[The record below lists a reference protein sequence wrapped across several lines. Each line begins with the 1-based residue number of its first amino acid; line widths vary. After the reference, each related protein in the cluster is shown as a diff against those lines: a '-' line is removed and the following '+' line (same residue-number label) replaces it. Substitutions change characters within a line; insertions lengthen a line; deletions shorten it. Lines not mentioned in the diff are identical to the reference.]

1 MPRQKRTVPG
11 FDPADS
17 RMAWEAISVL
27 RSKLPTMT
35 KFARMV
41 TGNDKLT
48 VDITTDSPYTKGNR
62 VYIRPPL
69 GLSSKKEHERSS
81 CGSRGSDGKQI
92 CPACQVR
99 EVIDFY
105 LFHELAHV
113 IGQTQALVTQKEI
126 NRARLEALRLHPEGC
141 EHHRSV
147 MNRIDYLKVSGCDA
161 MTLGSAFNPWI
172 SMMINSLEDSRV
184 NEMTFAS
191 RPGMR
196 TIFNMN
202 LERLLTEGSEIGDG
216 KTITWIDA
224 PLDSQFIVGLQIAA
238 SGYAFGGEFA
248 PEVMDALADP
258 KLVRLC
264 QTAVQA
270 TDVFQIFTL
279 CLEVHARA
287 KELGFCELVP
297 CVVEASEPELGSL
310 GNPPEEDEGGG
321 ESGESGG
328 DAQGDRSDREGD
340 SGTSGAGGKGSPAN
354 DAGQSDSE
362 PSGGGV
368 DPSSGQGDS
377 PAASDA
383 ESSSQLDDAG
393 NSDHTPSDE
402 SAAPSPGADEP
413 GDGSAGELRDDA
425 LGEGEADQP
434 GDDADGSSPDG
445 QRGTER
451 GDESDGG
458 GEGVHG
464 APEADD
470 ETVEPDSG
478 PDGGSSPSSE
488 GSPDQGAGSTE
499 GSPSEGAGSAGEGT
513 GGLDGPEPGEVPA
526 PGDNAPSNGSANSPD
541 DAGISGPDSQE
552 GAASGPGNQLDQASN
567 AHGGS
572 DSDVRELESSVRN
585 SGSEQVVRDRPDLA
599 HEQRSGSE
607 SEPSAGDEG
616 NRQDSDEP
624 GERDTHER
632 AEGDLQSQ
640 GDEDSDSAEVDRLE
654 NPWDVPHDERA
665 DVDTAPFNGPS
676 GPVAAPTPV
685 PMVHGTPDDA
695 ARALSKFLMHGYDDE
710 IGLLD
715 EMAAPSDTEPTANTF
730 ERQVGIP
737 VDDQQYEELVDL
749 LLDLAI
755 KQVGMFDAPSVNVVA
770 TEKVTFPMRGIRW
783 SPEDTRELQGFHP
796 YELTTAFAPSEQLLG
811 SVVLHART
819 VFDANKR
826 SHLDRNRRSGRI
838 NTRVLGRRAP
848 VGDDRLFAKKVVPK
862 KRDYFV
868 VLGGDASGSTSREA
882 RNAKIKRSVHAQA
895 ELLHRLNVPFAG
907 YMHSAYYCSV
917 NNFGPLNRTTGPN
930 GSLLIWNYLLPFK
943 EPNDQWND
951 EAKLKLAS
959 TNHVSQNLDGHTLEA
974 YRKIAME
981 STATDRIVI
990 YYTDGEMPAENKE
1003 EETEILL
1010 REIDLYKRHGID
1022 LVCVGIQTDSP
1033 KRYGL
1038 PTVRVDSDEDIIKV
1052 IKFLD
1057 EILTKR
1063 LT

>member
-1 MPRQKRTVPG
+1 MPRQQRTAPG

-17 RMAWEAISVL
+17 RMAWEAISIL

-81 CGSRGSDGKQI
+81 CGSRGADGKQI
-92 CPACQVR
+92 CPACRIR

-126 NRARLEALRLHPEGC
+126 NRARIEALRLHPEGC

-147 MNRIDYLKVSGCDA
+147 MSRLEYLKVSGCDA
-161 MTLGSAFNPWI
+161 MTLGSAFNPWL

-248 PEVMDALADP
+248 PEVMDALDDP

-279 CLEVHARA
+279 CLEVHDRA

-297 CVVEASEPELGSL
+297 CVVEPPEPELGSL

-321 ESGESGG
+321 GSGEPGG
-328 DAQGDRSDREGD
+328 DAQGDGSNGEGE
-340 SGTSGAGGKGSPAN
+340 SGACGAGGEGSPS
-354 DAGQSDSE
+354 DDTGQSDAE
-362 PSGGGV
+362 PSGGSV

-377 PAASDA
+377 TAASA
-383 ESSSQLDDAG
+383 PG
-393 NSDHTPSDE
+393 TDE
-402 SAAPSPGADEP
+402 HG
-413 GDGSAGELRDDA
+413 DDA
-425 LGEGEADQP
+425 LGEGEAGQP
-434 GDDADGSSPDG
+434 GDDPDGESADGQSDAGYGAEHDG
-445 QRGTER
+445 R
-451 GDESDGG
+451 ESDVSESPGSG
-458 GEGVHG
+458 SKG
-464 APEADD
+464 AASESTEADAGAD
-470 ETVEPDSG
+470 GET
-478 PDGGSSPSSE
+478 SPGTE
-488 GSPDQGAGSTE
+488 GSPGQGDRSTE
-499 GSPSEGAGSAGEGT
+499 GSPSAGASSAGEGAEE
-513 GGLDGPEPGEVPA
+513 LDGPEPGDVPA
-526 PGDNAPSNGSANSPD
+526 PGDHTPSAGSANSPD

-572 DSDVRELESSVRN
+572 DSDVRELEGSVRD
-585 SGSEQVVRDRPDLA
+585 SGPEQVVRDRSDLA
-599 HEQRSGSE
+599 HEQRSESE

-616 NRQDSDEP
+616 NRQDSGEP
-624 GERDTHER
+624 GDGDAEERP
-632 AEGDLQSQ
+632 EGDLQFQ

-654 NPWDVPHDERA
+654 NPWDVPHDERT
-665 DVDTAPFNGPS
+665 DVDTAPFDGPS
-676 GPVAAPTPV
+676 DPVAAPTPV

-695 ARALSKFLMHGYDDE
+695 ARALSRFLMHGLDDE
-710 IGLLD
+710 VGLLD
-715 EMAAPSDTEPTANTF
+715 EMAAPSNEEPTANTF

-737 VDDQQYEELVDL
+737 VDDQEYEQLIDL

-755 KQVGMFDAPSVNVVA
+755 KQVGMFDAPSVNVAA
-770 TEKVTFPMRGIRW
+770 TEKATFPMRGIRW
-783 SPEDTRELQGFHP
+783 SPEDTLALQGFH
-796 YELTTAFAPSEQLLG
+796 YDELTTAFAPSEQLLG

-826 SHLDRNRRSGRI
+826 SHLDRNRKSGRI

-848 VGDDRLFAKKVVPK
+848 VGDDRLFAKKIVPK

-917 NNFGPLNRTTGPN
+917 NNFGPGNRTAGPN

-981 STATDRIVI
+981 STATDRVVI

-1010 REIDLYKRHGID
+1010 REIDLYKRYGID

-1033 KRYGL
+1033 KSYGL